1 MHYVPFPAL
10 IEFPGC
16 TDTVE
21 LVDVAR
27 NFPNYSK
34 RIADETAGATNL

>member
-1 MHYVPFPAL
+1 MHYVPFPL
-10 IEFPGC
+10 IQFPGC

-21 LVDVAR
+21 LVEFAR
-27 NFPNYSK
+27 NFPNSK